1 MSCRDTHSWIP
12 RFIDFK
18 SSIGMRGEVSEMEA
32 ALEVDKELLEM
43 KEKEGCVWGC
53 EKKELSGGDDV

>member
-1 MSCRDTHSWIP
+1 MSCRDTRSWIP

-18 SSIGMRGEVSEMEA
+18 SSIGKRGDVSEMEA

-53 EKKELSGGDDV
+53 EEKEL